1 VAETTKSYAEHVQE
15 LAAKLVHDRFDLGRS
30 AAYYEA
36 TVRLEAIGI
45 AVPEKMRVLSAN
57 IGWPRL
63 YLDSIEERLD
73 LESFRLADDSES
85 VEELMEWWKANDLDE
100 ESGMAHLDAMIYGR
114 SYITVS
120 APGELDEDQDTPIIR
135 VESPLHMYAETD
147 PRTRKVTR
155 ALRLYTNPDNEGEQW
170 ATLYLPNETVSLVQR
185 GGHWIVD
192 NDVPPVV
199 HGLGEVPVIPLLN
212 RERLS
217 DRDGRSEITPEIR
230 SFTDAAARIMMDM
243 QAAAELM
250 AVPQRVLFGVD
261 AGSLAPN
268 GSPTEVL
275 NAYLAQILAVEN
287 EQGKAH
293 QFQAAELMNFVNVLD
308 ELSKHVAA
316 YTGLPPQYLSFS
328 SENPAS
334 AEAIKSSES
343 RLVKKCERKARMYGG
358 GWERVMRL
366 AKRVMGQELGPEWSR
381 LESVWR
387 DPATP
392 TYAALADGVTKL
404 YANGVGIITKRR
416 AREDMGYS
424 DEEIAQMEEQ
434 EKAEQAELK
443 RLSDI
448 LTPKPPAG
456 PTGPNGSGTRTST
469 STSSTTTSSQR
480 RGAA

>member
-1 VAETTKSYAEHVQE
+1 MAKTYAKHVEE
-15 LAAKLVHDRFDLGRS
+15 LSAKLTHDRYQLEKS

-45 AVPEKMRVLSAN
+45 AVPERMRILSAN

-63 YLDSIEERLD
+63 YIDSIEERLD
-73 LESFRLADDSES
+73 LESFRLADNHES
-85 VEELMEWWKANDLDE
+85 VDDLKDWWQANDLDE

-114 SYITVS
+114 SYITIS
-120 APGELDEDQDTPIIR
+120 APGEDDEDQDTPIIR

-155 ALRLYTNPDNEGEQW
+155 AIRMYTNPDDKAEQW
-170 ATLYLPNETVSLVQR
+170 ATLYLPNETVSLVMR
-185 GGHWIVD
+185 GGHWILD
-192 NDVPPVV
+192 ELVPPIM
-199 HGLGEVPVIPLLN
+199 HDLGEVPVIPLLN

-261 AGSLAPN
+261 PASLAPN
-268 GSPTEVL
+268 GSPVEVL
-275 NAYLAQILAVEN
+275 NAYMAQILAVEN

-293 QFQAAELMNFVNVLD
+293 QFQAAELMNFVNVLE
-308 ELSKHVAA
+308 ELAKHVAA

-328 SENPAS
+328 SDNPAS

-343 RLVKKCERKARMYGG
+343 RLVKKCERKSRMFGG
-358 GWERVMRL
+358 SWERVMRL
-366 AKRVMGQELGPEWSR
+366 AKKVMGQALAPGMNR
-381 LESVWR
+381 LQSVWR
-387 DPATP
+387 DPSTP
-392 TYAALADGVTKL
+392 TYAAKADGVAKL
-404 YANGVGIITKRR
+404 YAAGVGIITKRR

-424 DEEIAQMEEQ
+424 DEEIKVMEGQ
-434 EKAEQAELK
+434 EKAEQSELK

-448 LTPKPPAG
+448 LAPKPPVAPAG
-456 PTGPNGSGTRTST
+456 ATGRPT
-469 STSSTTTSSQR
+469 STSSTT

>member
-1 VAETTKSYAEHVQE
+1 MADVKSYVDHVQE
-15 LAAKLVHDRFDLGRS
+15 LSAKLLSDHQNLKRS

-36 TVRLEAIGI
+36 SVRLEAIGV
-45 AVPEKMRVLSAN
+45 AVPEKMRILTAN

-73 LESFRLADDSES
+73 LESFRLSDNDEAVKAFMD
-85 VEELMEWWKANDLDE
+85 WWKANDLDE

-120 APGELDEDQDTPIIR
+120 APGQDDEDQDTPIIR

-155 ALRLYTNPDNEGEQW
+155 ALRYIWDANNPAEGW
-170 ATLYLPNETVSLVQR
+170 ATLYLPDVTVPLVMR
-185 GGHWIVD
+185 DGKWRVD
-192 NDVPPVV
+192 TTQDIIEHN
-199 HGLGEVPVIPLLN
+199 LGEVPVIPLLN

-217 DRDGRSEITPEIR
+217 DRDGRSEITNEIR
-230 SFTDAAARIMMDM
+230 SFTDAASRIMMNM

-268 GSPTEVL
+268 GTPTEVL
-275 NAYLAQILAVEN
+275 NAYMAQILAVEN

-293 QFQAAELMNFVNVLD
+293 QFQAAELMNFVNVLE

-343 RLVKKCERKARMYGG
+343 RLVKKCERKSRMFGG
-358 GWERVMRL
+358 SWERAMRL
-366 AKRVMGQELGPEWSR
+366 AMKIMGRTVTQEMAR

-387 DPATP
+387 DPSTP
-392 TYAALADGVTKL
+392 TYAAKADGVIKL
-404 YANGVGIITKRR
+404 YNNGLGVITKRR

-424 DEEIAQMEEQ
+424 DEEIATMEEQ
-434 EKAEQAELK
+434 ETKEQAELK
-443 RLSDI
+443 KLSDI

-456 PTGPNGSGTRTST
+456 PQGPSGQGRPTSTST
-469 STSSTTTSSQR
+469 STSSGSQR